1 MAATECAKTRKGQQR
16 ILSRCSHDLGRLNL
30 SMLYLLPLPI
40 VHPLP
45 LGVVA
50 LNTVGEPQA
59 DLHLSFYEPLRVV
72 GVAGMATI

>member
-1 MAATECAKTRKGQQR
+1 
-16 ILSRCSHDLGRLNL
+16 
-30 SMLYLLPLPI
+30 MLYLLPLPI